1 MCSWVLGSQEELLRR
16 VCGGSNASVLWAAE
30 SALESKERARAGE
43 TTQHVGWHRARMV
56 EGKWEIQSLTFG
68 PSAHTA
74 RTQGGHNDGSG
85 AFAVSSRT
93 GHRNNGNAATLR
105 RAPIPRPGLG

>member
-1 MCSWVLGSQEELLRR
+1 MCV
-16 VCGGSNASVLWAAE
+16 GGR
-30 SALESKERARAGE
+30 ERAWVQGQ
-43 TTQHVGWHRARMV
+43 TTQHVGWHRARWW
-56 EGKWEIQSLTFG
+56 KWDVGGSKSLTFAFDS
-68 PSAHTA
+68 SARIA

-93 GHRNNGNAATLR
+93 GHRNNGNAGMLR

>member
-1 MCSWVLGSQEELLRR
+1 VRGRQ
-16 VCGGSNASVLWAAE
+16 
-30 SALESKERARAGE
+30 RARLGAGANDATSRVAQSE
-43 TTQHVGWHRARMV
+43 MV
-56 EGKWEIQSLTFG
+56 EGSGMSMDVGGSKSLTFAFDS
-68 PSAHTA
+68 SARIA

-93 GHRNNGNAATLR
+93 GHRNNGNAGMLR